1 VLQVLAFVAI
11 QTKDAGLADSVAEFC
26 VEKIRE
32 LPVDGST
39 LDIVCRLI
47 ECASSNSDR
56 DQAMEALARRLES
69 VAFLAPPLA
78 LNDLHDSLRHL
89 QLLDSRLSS
98 SLGRAVAAARLGRK
112 AA

>member
-1 VLQVLAFVAI
+1 
-11 QTKDAGLADSVAEFC
+11 
-26 VEKIRE
+26 VEKVRE

-39 LDIVCRLI
+39 LDIVCRLV
-47 ECASSNSDR
+47 ECASANSDR
-56 DQAMEALARRLES
+56 NQAMVALAGRLEN
-69 VAFLAPPLA
+69 VAFLAPSQA

-98 SLGRAVAAARLGRK
+98 SLGRAVAAARLGRR